1 MTEIRLESLRYGV
14 TIGRYLSVYGWIH
27 PEQEQM
33 RSNESQRRTK
43 RPWIDVSLKCPLL
56 CRLLNSGYS
65 SIFLSLSLER

>member
-33 RSNESQRRTK
+33 RSNESPEK
-43 RPWIDVSLKCPLL
+43 D
-56 CRLLNSGYS
+56 
-65 SIFLSLSLER
+65 